1 MLLIPE
7 LKNHCKRHQTW
18 LTGAEMSHPSRSS
31 SVTETGAVAINAA
44 AADELA
50 VEATEDQV
58 DIALSNSIVH
68 RLFVMTVFDIRTTFV
83 NDSRELWVFFYTS

>member
-58 DIALSNSIVH
+58 DIALSTLHFSWLYLTYLL
-68 RLFVMTVFDIRTTFV
+68 RLSMTEE
-83 NDSRELWVFFYTS
+83 SK